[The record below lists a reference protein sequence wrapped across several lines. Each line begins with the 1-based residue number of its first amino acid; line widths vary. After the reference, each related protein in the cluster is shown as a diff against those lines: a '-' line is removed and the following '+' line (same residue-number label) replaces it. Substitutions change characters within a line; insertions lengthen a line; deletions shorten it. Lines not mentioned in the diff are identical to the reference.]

1 MTNQPFFKYQT
12 KGLSEFLP
20 TDAARGPWSRE
31 SLHGHVL
38 GGLMAHVIERD
49 HGDEEFQPARLTV
62 DMFRLAEH
70 GPVTVTT
77 SVARQGGRIRVIDAL
92 LEVGG
97 VLQARS
103 SAVML
108 RRAPQPEGNV
118 WSPPLWDVPAPHE
131 LGQDGHDHEAVWET
145 RPISGKAAT
154 AERGRAWMREV
165 RELVEGEPLTPFV
178 RAAMAADF
186 TNPLGNSGDRGLE
199 FVNADYTLYLHRL
212 PVDEWIGVEVASH
225 HSAEGIAT
233 AACSLYDEH
242 GKIGHSAVAGIANRR
257 E

>member
-1 MTNQPFFKYQT
+1 MTNQPFFNQHT
-12 KGLSEFLP
+12 NSQLQFEP
-20 TDAARGPWSRE
+20 TDVARGPWSRQ

-38 GGLMAHVIERD
+38 GGLMAHAIEHE
-49 HGDEEFQPARLTV
+49 HGDDEFQPARLTV

-77 SVARQGGRIRVIDAL
+77 SVARQGGRIRVIDAS

-108 RRAPQPEGNV
+108 RRGPQPEGNV
-118 WSPPLWDVPAPHE
+118 WSPPPWDVPTPHHLE
-131 LGQDGHDHEAVWET
+131 QDGPPQHTVWET
-145 RPISGKAAT
+145 RPISGEGAT
-154 AERGRAWMREV
+154 ADRGRVWMREV
-165 RELVEGEPLTPFV
+165 RELVAGQPLTPFV

-212 PVDEWIGVEVASH
+212 PIDEWIGVEVASH
-225 HSAEGIAT
+225 HSADGIAT

-242 GKIGHSAVAGIANRR
+242 GPIGHSAVAGIANRR